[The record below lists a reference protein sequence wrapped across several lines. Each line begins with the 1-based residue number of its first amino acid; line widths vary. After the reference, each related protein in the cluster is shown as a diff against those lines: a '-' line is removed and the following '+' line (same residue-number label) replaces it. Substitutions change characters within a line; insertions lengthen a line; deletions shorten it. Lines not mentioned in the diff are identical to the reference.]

1 MSKHYPNNMVI
12 SEKPT
17 HVDSSYLDAYG
28 RFIHDDYIL
37 PSRTVVSLGPSTP
50 GFKQLQRS
58 GARIPMKNY
67 HKESFLWKHCSG
79 SRMIVRND
87 YNTGKVD
94 LTTHQL
100 GLMYTKGTP
109 SEWHCRYLYYVEF
122 MYKFVEEH
130 KDLVNSALSNVPHGP
145 DILTFLAEIKEL
157 GALHNAVVD
166 AIRKCGR
173 GRFSAPWLLWRY
185 GISPLI
191 SDVKDLSEFAA
202 GIATDT
208 LSKTGDYTSGK
219 SSKVTFE
226 KNMSEESGWKFRK
239 KVGDGGVKEMIHLQD
254 VNIKGS
260 LYYQVNGITQS
271 PMMLNINPWLTAW
284 ELVPLSFVID
294 WLVDVGSML
303 DAITV
308 SSRIDAPEVASNYR
322 FEFNSSA
329 ECNMTLPK
337 DPDMSYGH
345 TEDGAYIERIVR
357 SYDCYHNERYGF
369 TGIIQGRNVSRSAQ
383 VFPQIPSFRPEIN
396 LFRELDAL
404 SLYSVFTDKELS
416 SSKGRKSF
424 R

>member
-1 MSKHYPNNMVI
+1 MVVN
-12 SEKPT
+12 EKPT
-17 HVDSSYLDAYG
+17 HVDSSYLDVYG
-28 RFIHDDYIL
+28 HFIYDDLVL
-37 PSRTVVSLGPSTP
+37 PSRTITFLGSSTL

-67 HKESFLWKHCSG
+67 HKESFLWKHCKG
-79 SRMIVRND
+79 SRMIVRTD
-87 YNTGKVD
+87 HDTGKVD
-94 LTTHQL
+94 LTTQQN
-100 GLMYTKGTP
+100 GLMYTRGTP
-109 SEWHCRYLYYVEF
+109 AEYHCRYLYYEEF

-157 GALHNAVVD
+157 GALHTAVID
-166 AIRKCGR
+166 AIRRCGR

-185 GISPLI
+185 GISPLL
-191 SDVKDLSEFAA
+191 SDVKDLSELAA

-219 SSKVTFE
+219 SSTVTFE
-226 KNMSEESGWKFRK
+226 KDYPESSRLKFTK
-239 KVGDGGVKEMIHLQD
+239 KVGDSGIKEMIHLQN

-308 SSRIDAPEVASNYR
+308 SSRIDSPEVASNYR
-322 FEFNSSA
+322 FEFNSNA
-329 ECNMTLPK
+329 ECNMTLPR

-345 TEDGAYIERIVR
+345 TKDGAYVERVVR
-357 SYDCYHNERYGF
+357 SYDCYHNESFGF
-369 TGIIQGRNVSRSAQ
+369 TGIIQGRNVARSAQ

-396 LFRELDAL
+396 LFRELDAM